1 MAKNARRVMLVGQTP
16 PPVDGQTVMIQELV
30 NGRYNGVVVYHIR
43 TELSRTTSEVGVF
56 HLRKPV
62 MVLKA
67 LLDMLVG
74 RWRSRAEILYYLPA
88 GPMLY
93 PVLRDIFLL
102 VSTRWLFRY
111 TVFHFQ
117 AAGLPEIYPRL
128 PWWLKPL
135 FNLAY
140 RNADVAIFLTPS
152 TAPAGADLQAKVV
165 TVIPNCIPDQGQDSL
180 VESRRNGGVPRIL
193 FMGVLCEG
201 KGVLT
206 LIEACSLLQ
215 KAGLGFRLVC
225 AGAFTSETFKR
236 EVMKLIEDRGL
247 AEVINFPGVLTGETK
262 SRAFREA
269 DMFCFPSHYYAES
282 FGIVL
287 IEAMSFGLPIVTT
300 RWRGIPDVVGGSGGA
315 FIVEPK
321 RPDLVAA
328 ELEKLFRDSELRVV
342 MGRKNREW
350 FCDHYTIEIFRSG
363 IEKVLQE
370 VGVRTQ
376 PGLSSRADTKAQPI
390 LNHLRPD

>member
-1 MAKNARRVMLVGQTP
+1 
-16 PPVDGQTVMIQELV
+16 
-30 NGRYNGVVVYHIR
+30 
-43 TELSRTTSEVGVF
+43 
-56 HLRKPV
+56 
-62 MVLKA
+62 
-67 LLDMLVG
+67 
-74 RWRSRAEILYYLPA
+74 
-88 GPMLY
+88 
-93 PVLRDIFLL
+93 
-102 VSTRWLFRY
+102 
-111 TVFHFQ
+111 
-117 AAGLPEIYPRL
+117 
-128 PWWLKPL
+128 
-135 FNLAY
+135 
-140 RNADVAIFLTPS
+140 
-152 TAPAGADLQAKVV
+152 
-165 TVIPNCIPDQGQDSL
+165 VIPNCIPDQGQDSL

>member
-1 MAKNARRVMLVGQTP
+1 MAKNVRRVMLVGQTP
-16 PPVDGQTVMIQELV
+16 PPVDGQTVMIQALV
-30 NGRYNGVVVYHIR
+30 NGQYDGVEVYHVR

-56 HLRKPV
+56 HLRKPI
-62 MVLKA
+62 MLLKA
-67 LLDMLVG
+67 LADMLIG
-74 RWRSRAEILYYLPA
+74 RWRSRAQILYYLPA
-88 GPMLY
+88 GPMLF

-140 RNADVAIFLTPS
+140 RNADLAIFLTPS
-152 TAPAGADLQAKVV
+152 GAPAGADLQAKVV
-165 TVIPNCIPDQGQDSL
+165 SVIPNCIPDMAQDFL
-180 VESRRNGGVPRIL
+180 VDSRRGNDGVPRIL

-201 KGVLT
+201 KGVIT

-215 KAGLGFRLVC
+215 KAGLRFRVVC

-236 EVMKLIEDRGL
+236 EVMKLLDDRGL
-247 AEVINFPGVLTGETK
+247 NGVISFPGVLTGETK

-300 RWRGIPDVVGGSGGA
+300 RWRGIPDVVGESGGA

-342 MGRKNREW
+342 MGRRNREW

-363 IEKVLQE
+363 IERVLQE
-370 VGVRTQ
+370 VGVTRSNPQ
-376 PGLSSRADTKAQPI
+376 LGDSPVKNLAFGRDEL
-390 LNHLRPD
+390 

>member
-1 MAKNARRVMLVGQTP
+1 MAKNVRGVMLVGQTP

-30 NGRYNGVVVYHIR
+30 NGHYNGVVLYHVR
-43 TELSRTTSEVGVF
+43 TELSRTTSEVGTF
-56 HLRKPV
+56 RLRKPV

-67 LLDMLVG
+67 LLDMLAG

-88 GPMLY
+88 GPMLF

-117 AAGLPEIYPRL
+117 AEGLPEIYPRL

-140 RNADVAIFLTPS
+140 RSADLAIFLTPS
-152 TAPAGADLQAKVV
+152 GAPAGAELQAKAV
-165 TVIPNCIPDQGQDSL
+165 TVIPNCIPDMAQDF
-180 VESRRNGGVPRIL
+180 VADSRRGNDGVPRIL

-201 KGVLT
+201 KGVIT

-215 KAGLGFRLVC
+215 KAGLRFRVVC

-247 AEVINFPGVLTGETK
+247 HEVISFPGVLTGETK

-300 RWRGIPDVVGGSGGA
+300 RWRGIPDVVGESGGA

-321 RPDLVAA
+321 RPDLVAM
-328 ELEKLFRDSELRVV
+328 ELEKLFRDSELRIV

-350 FCDHYTIEIFRSG
+350 FRDHFTIEIFRSG
-363 IEKVLQE
+363 IERVLQE
-370 VGVRTQ
+370 VGVTRTNPQ
-376 PGLSSRADTKAQPI
+376 LDDSPVKKSRVWAG
-390 LNHLRPD
+390 